1 MQKCLDVVQKLNL
14 VCINVIN
21 FARTAHH
28 TTTYLFTKSD
38 LMEPITPN
46 KLLFGRNLL
55 YRNTDHFDAKTD
67 EISLTKRCKRTSIL
81 LTHFWNKS

>member
-1 MQKCLDVVQKLNL
+1 MLLIL
-14 VCINVIN
+14 PER
-21 FARTAHH
+21 RTIQQHI
-28 TTTYLFTKSD
+28 YLLKSD

-67 EISLTKRCKRTSIL
+67 EISLTKRCKRTIIL